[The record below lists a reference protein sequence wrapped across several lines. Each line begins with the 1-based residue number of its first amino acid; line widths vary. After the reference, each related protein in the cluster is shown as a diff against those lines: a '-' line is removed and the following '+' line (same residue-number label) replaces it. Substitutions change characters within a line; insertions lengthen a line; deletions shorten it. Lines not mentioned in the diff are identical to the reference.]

1 MNREQLWREFD
12 ALPPLAQQQ
21 VVDFMGFLRSRAGVE
36 AKQDATSAIDF
47 ASDPFVGMWQ
57 DRDDLSDSST
67 WVRDIRK
74 REWS

>member
-21 VVDFMGFLRSRAGVE
+21 VVDFMEFLRSRARVE
-36 AKQDATSAIDF
+36 AKPDTTSAIDF
-47 ASDPFVGMWQ
+47 ANDPFVGMWQ
-57 DRDDLSDSST
+57 DRDDLSESST
-67 WVRDIRK
+67 WVRDMRK